1 MRVTNLKTKAN
12 TLRMADKDP
21 VSFSTAELNLRVRLD
36 RRGRL
41 LRMTEG
47 LLWTFNT
54 VPPWAAVKSLRQA
67 APSTS
72 GAVPEAAVGHMCQ
85 RQEGELDM
93 E

>member
-1 MRVTNLKTKAN
+1 M
-12 TLRMADKDP
+12 KD
-21 VSFSTAELNLRVRLD
+21 
-36 RRGRL
+36 
-41 LRMTEG
+41 

-72 GAVPEAAVGHMCQ
+72 GAVPEAAVGQMCQ
-85 RQEGELDM
+85 RQEGELDL